1 MQDAASLIRLD
12 YSTQITIFVPVMLY
26 SFQELLLSIALTA
39 YLAVSA
45 VVGTVRWGHKCA
57 PYAKHMD
64 YYFPAW
70 RTLVVSAL
78 FNLIL
83 LPVIFLPQE
92 ADAILQLRMML
103 ILSSPFFCALL
114 IFSYFGRVLKLT
126 WWRKPIYV
134 MSGSFLLM
142 SVIALVLT
150 LVPGTQIQGAFL
162 RWFFVIGGSLALI
175 YLAVFILAL
184 RMMVQAIR
192 RFSEENYSNPDD
204 FPKEYAESIVWIPI
218 LHLIMSWSAT
228 INGNPSGLSFGLV
241 ILSILGVI
249 ILLGALSPHRAVDV
263 ERLEQDLIANNT
275 EKEKAAAAEL
285 LSPDRKEEIL
295 GLIRQAV
302 EDRQAYLDS
311 NLTLSKLSH
320 DCGLNR
326 TYISAVLNE
335 RLGGFFAY
343 INRCRVTHAET
354 YRVSH
359 PGADVDEVAL
369 ASGFNNRQSYYNAR
383 KRL

>member
-1 MQDAASLIRLD
+1 
-12 YSTQITIFVPVMLY
+12 MLY
-26 SFQELLLSIALTA
+26 SSQEFLLSIALTA

-45 VVGTVRWGHKCA
+45 VVGTVRWGHRCT

-70 RTLVVSAL
+70 RTLVASAL

-92 ADAILQLRMML
+92 TDAILQLRMML

-114 IFSYFGRVLKLT
+114 IFSYFGGVLKIT
-126 WWRKPIYV
+126 WWRKPIYA
-134 MSGSFLLM
+134 MSVSFLLM
-142 SVIALVLT
+142 SAIALVLT
-150 LVPGTQIQGAFL
+150 LVPGTQIYGRFL
-162 RWFFVIGGSLALI
+162 RVFFIIGGSLALI
-175 YLAVFILAL
+175 YFGVFLLAL
-184 RMMVQAIR
+184 RMMIQAIR

-218 LHLIMSWSAT
+218 LHLIMSWSTT
-228 INGNPSGLSFGLV
+228 INGNLPGMSFGLV

-249 ILLGALSPHRAVDV
+249 ILLGALSPHRTVDV
-263 ERLEQDLIANNT
+263 KRLEEDLIANNT
-275 EKEKAAAAEL
+275 DKEKAAAAEL
-285 LSPDRKEEIL
+285 LSRDRKEEIL
-295 GLIRQAV
+295 GLIRQKV
-302 EDRQAYLDS
+302 EDQQAYLDS
-311 NLTLSKLSH
+311 NLTLTKLSR

-335 RLGGFFAY
+335 HLGGFFAY
-343 INRCRVTHAET
+343 INRCRVAHADSYKEA
-354 YRVSH
+354 H

-369 ASGFNNRQSYYNAR
+369 SSGFNNRQSYYNAR
-383 KRL
+383 KRLMAG

>member
-1 MQDAASLIRLD
+1 MS
-12 YSTQITIFVPVMLY
+12 Y
-26 SFQELLLSIALTA
+26 SFEEFLLSIALTA

-45 VVGTVRWGHKCA
+45 VVGTVRLGHKCA

-92 ADAILQLRMML
+92 SDAIQQLRMML

-126 WWRKPIYV
+126 WWRKPIIV
-134 MSGSFLLM
+134 LSVSFLLM
-142 SVIALVLT
+142 SSFALVLT
-150 LVPGTQIQGAFL
+150 LVPGTQIQGAFF
-162 RWFFVIGGSLALI
+162 RWFFIIGGSLAFV
-175 YLAVFILAL
+175 YLAVFVLAL
-184 RMMVQAIR
+184 RMMIQAIR

-204 FPKEYAESIVWIPI
+204 FPKEYAESIVWIPV
-218 LHLIMSWSAT
+218 LHLIMSWSTT
-228 INGNPSGLSFGLV
+228 INGNLQGMAFGLV

-249 ILLGALSPHRAVDV
+249 ILLGALSPHRAMDV
-263 ERLEQDLIANNT
+263 KRLEEDLIADNSD
-275 EKEKAAAAEL
+275 KEKAAAAEL

-295 GLIRQAV
+295 GLIRQKV
-302 EDRQAYLDS
+302 EDQQAYLDS
-311 NLTLSKLSH
+311 NLTLTKLSR

-343 INRCRVTHAET
+343 INRCRVAHADNYKEA
-354 YRVSH
+354 H

-369 ASGFNNRQSYYNAR
+369 SSGFNNRQSYYNAR